1 MFGRH
6 VSHLQKLEKNKMQL
20 NRRNFL
26 FGSAAASAALAAGC
40 ATVKK
45 GVRVLAPGEKPTLA
59 MIGFGIQARG
69 LLAQFLGQPIV
80 VVGICDVDKTR
91 REDGVQRVETYYREH
106 ADLGIKPGACKAYSD
121 FRDVVADP
129 GIDMVCVATPDHWHA
144 YISIEAMKAGKDVYC
159 EKPLTYSVE
168 EAVMVM
174 KAEQKYGRVLQTGA
188 MQRSAFEFRTACEL
202 VRNGAIGKVRFVD
215 CNYGRDVADAAL
227 LGGPSQP
234 HRFFSDIA
242 KAAEE
247 GAPNPDVDW
256 NMWLGGAPWSPYSD
270 KCAPRGVHK
279 FYPMFWRFDDY
290 FGTGYCGDWGAHHLD
305 IAQWGLDMDESGPVK
320 IIRSDAP
327 HSTNPIHGC
336 RRQIGMKFVFA
347 DGTILEHAPFSLWGT
362 VFYGDDGIVAVNR
375 GQFSVWRGAL
385 KGAPTR
391 EMRKALENG
400 ALPGYEIVGSFHRR
414 MDGSKDKGQPDWCN
428 RSLLEACNKA
438 SKAFDLKHAKVK
450 LYKSTNHPAD
460 FVARFLDRK
469 PACSRAEV
477 GARSAILCQL
487 CNMSYMYDVSF
498 DWDPVKLAFAN
509 GTGDES
515 WLRRPYYRNNWRP
528 CV

>member
-1 MFGRH
+1 M
-6 VSHLQKLEKNKMQL
+6 KL

-26 FGSAAASAALAAGC
+26 LGSAAASAVMASGC
-40 ATVKK
+40 ATAKK
-45 GVRVLAPGEKPTLA
+45 GTRVLKPGEKPTLA

-91 REDGVQRVETYYREH
+91 REDGVKRVETYYKEH

-121 FRDVVADP
+121 FREVIANP

-174 KAEQKYGRVLQTGA
+174 NAEKKYGRVLQTGA

-215 CNYGRDVADAAL
+215 CNYGRDVGSSAL

-247 GAPNPDVDW
+247 GALNPDVDW

-270 KCAPRGVHK
+270 KCAPRGVHN

-347 DGTILEHAPFSLWGT
+347 DGTVLEHAPFSLWGT

-375 GQFSVWRGAL
+375 GCFSMWRGAL
-385 KGAPTR
+385 KGAPTA
-391 EMRKALENG
+391 EIRKALEKG

-414 MDGSKDKGQPDWCN
+414 TDGSKDAGQPEWCN
-428 RSLLEACNKA
+428 RSLLEACGKA
-438 SKAFDLKHAKVK
+438 SKAYDLKNAKVK
-450 LYKSTNHPAD
+450 LYKSTNHPQD
-460 FVARFLDRK
+460 YVQRFHDRK

-487 CNMSYMYDVSF
+487 CNMSYMYDTGF
-498 DWDPVKLAFAN
+498 DWDPARLDFAN
-509 GTGDES
+509 GTGDKS